1 MTTEPLKEPLSQRGT
16 LYSKDRFL
24 ANVKCLLTPTDVPV
38 RGIAEVPNGVDWL
51 SFGTLTLAL
60 RNGRRYTIS
69 PAKLQ
74 RADDAPTLLKFF
86 VRT

>member
-1 MTTEPLKEPLSQRGT
+1 
-16 LYSKDRFL
+16 L
-24 ANVKCLLTPTDVPV
+24 ATVKYLLTPTDVLV
-38 RGIAEVPNGVDWL
+38 RGIAEVAGGMDWL

-74 RADDAPTLLKFF
+74 RADDAPMLLKFF